1 MINSDLNNTGA
12 DPAPSLPDT
21 IVSSEPALEQD
32 KSAAENKRKDHPEP
46 EKDQNTK
53 KINKAQ
59 SCVDRKNHF
68 LKNSRNNS
76 TKTDE
81 KKKNTRNYEAS
92 QNPNP
97 GSSEPRKPKKNVVLY
112 CSYCGTGYQ
121 GMQANPNAKT
131 IEGEIFTALCK
142 AGAVSEQNSD
152 DQKKVQMQRAA
163 RTDKGV
169 HAAGQI
175 VSLKMITE
183 DPDVISK
190 INSFLPDQIRIWGY
204 SPVIRSFNPKTLC
217 DSRIYEYLL
226 PTYVFMPP
234 DEEIV
239 NLVNTKTYAERQ
251 ELYTFF
257 KAKESANSDAE
268 EAGEQD
274 DDTASKRS
282 EGKKL
287 APADLAD
294 SYEATN
300 KPEII
305 EKHSTIAQSKRAA
318 FRLDAESL
326 KQLKEGFS
334 MYVGT
339 HDFLNFT
346 VTKGTTGKN
355 SPRFIKSISVSD
367 PMIIGDGEWLSIKIH
382 GQSFMLHQIRKMV
395 GGADFCLMILLLRS
409 KTPLEIINKIYE
421 TKRRINIPKAPGL
434 GLLLERP
441 VYDSYSKRIMSMPR
455 KNNNEVRES
464 IAFDRFDDEVL
475 AFKQKF
481 IYDRINQDEVSSGKF
496 NQWTELCDVFPEQY
510 PYLNADGI
518 IPESAY
524 DVLN

>member
-1 MINSDLNNTGA
+1 MINSDSNNSGA
-12 DPAPSLPDT
+12 DPASTLPD
-21 IVSSEPALEQD
+21 IVVSSKPTIDQD
-32 KSAAENKRKDHPEP
+32 KSATENKRKDHPQP
-46 EKDQNTK
+46 VQAQNAK

-76 TKTDE
+76 TKSE
-81 KKKNTRNYEAS
+81 ESKKNARNYEAS

-234 DEEIV
+234 DEEII

-257 KAKESANSDAE
+257 KAKETANSDAE
-268 EAGEQD
+268 ETGEQD
-274 DDTASKRS
+274 DDIASKSS

-305 EKHSTIAQSKRAA
+305 EKHSTIALSKRAT

-326 KQLKEGFS
+326 KQLKEGFA
-334 MYVGT
+334 M
-339 HDFLNFT
+339 
-346 VTKGTTGKN
+346 
-355 SPRFIKSISVSD
+355 
-367 PMIIGDGEWLSIKIH
+367 
-382 GQSFMLHQIRKMV
+382 
-395 GGADFCLMILLLRS
+395 
-409 KTPLEIINKIYE
+409 
-421 TKRRINIPKAPGL
+421 
-434 GLLLERP
+434 
-441 VYDSYSKRIMSMPR
+441 
-455 KNNNEVRES
+455 
-464 IAFDRFDDEVL
+464 FDDTAAEIKDTARYNQQDIRDEETHQHSQSSRAWL
-475 AFKQKF
+475 APRAARLRLVQQANHV
-481 IYDRINQDEVSSGKF
+481 DAAQEQQRGAREINQDEVSSGKF

-510 PYLNADGI
+510 PFLNADGI

-524 DVLN
+524 DILN